1 MAAITTRIALT
12 TEVEPIAEFKDVLL
26 PVEKGGKLGLW
37 TQGKGG
43 RHFEPYRVMGYA
55 DDAEM
60 DKDGNLMNL
69 TRFVGVVT
77 EKEYIEKQIKQ
88 KSR

>member
-1 MAAITTRIALT
+1 MASITTRIGHLDEA
-12 TEVEPIAEFKDVLL
+12 EVIAEFKDVLL

-60 DKDGNLMNL
+60 DKDGNLTNL

-77 EKEYIEKQIKQ
+77 EKEYIEKQMKQ
-88 KSR
+88 K

>member
-1 MAAITTRIALT
+1 MAAITTRIGHLD
-12 TEVEPIAEFKDVLL
+12 EVEIIAEFKDVLL

-55 DDAEM
+55 DDAEI
-60 DKDGNLMNL
+60 DKDGNVTNL
-69 TRFVGVVT
+69 TRFVCVVT
-77 EKEYIEKQIKQ
+77 EKEYQLKQMKQ
-88 KSR
+88 K